1 MTVAPQAHQERFRH
15 VYAEHVD
22 RVLGYALRRVD
33 RPEDA
38 GDVVAETFL
47 VAWRRLG
54 DVPDEPATRLW
65 LYGVARR
72 VLANQR
78 RGERRRTA
86 LGERLSADLAVSVPD
101 HAPGVAERL
110 RYAHALE
117 QLAERDREMI
127 LLHAW
132 EGLEP
137 REIAEVLG
145 VSAVAVRS
153 RLSRARARLRSQLGD
168 DSHEDDCHE
177 PAPAGHLPSR
187 TPLLVHE
194 EGR

>member
-1 MTVAPQAHQERFRH
+1 MSSPSGLAPRAHQERFRH

-22 RVLGYALRRVD
+22 RVLGYALRRAD

-38 GDVVAETFL
+38 ADVVAETFL

-54 DVPDEPATRLW
+54 DVPDEPRTRLW

-86 LGERLSADLAVSVPD
+86 LGERLAADLASAVPD
-101 HAPGVAERL
+101 HAPGVAERM
-110 RYAHALE
+110 RYGDALDRLGE
-117 QLAERDREMI
+117 QDREVI

-153 RLSRARARLRSQLGD
+153 RLSRARARLRDLLGG
-168 DSHEDDCHE
+168 EGCHD
-177 PAPAGHLPSR
+177 PAPGGHLLSR
-187 TPLLVHE
+187 TFDLVQE